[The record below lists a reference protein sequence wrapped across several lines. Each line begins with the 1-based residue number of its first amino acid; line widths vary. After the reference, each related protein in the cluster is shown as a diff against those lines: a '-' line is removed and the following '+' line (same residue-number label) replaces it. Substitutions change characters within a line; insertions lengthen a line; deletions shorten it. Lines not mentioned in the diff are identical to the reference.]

1 MATKAEKTLHLDTKQ
16 PETRKTVYE
25 VIRALPEG
33 QYTIDLSKI
42 RWRVGDGQRGYY
54 WGYLVV
60 EVGKLID
67 KGREETDKVL
77 NALFLSEPWEVA
89 GQVVTVVRSLSDLDP
104 AAAAQYFDEVAAW
117 VFTTYGVRL
126 TALDPSKAKVKQPL
140 LK

>member
-1 MATKAEKTLHLDTKQ
+1 MASKADKSLLLDTSQ
-16 PETRKTVYE
+16 PETRRQVYE
-25 VIRALPEG
+25 VIRSLSEG
-33 QYTIDLSKI
+33 SYTIDLTKV

-67 KGREETDKVL
+67 KGREQTDKVL
-77 NALFLSEPWEVA
+77 NALFLSEQWEIA
-89 GQVVTVVRSLSDLDP
+89 GQTITVVRSLSDLDP

-126 TALDPSKAKVKQPL
+126 HAPDPTKAKPHKVK
-140 LK
+140 